1 MGPESSTCQA
11 DGKWSMPTPECQPGE
26 LPLPSCL
33 CMPVPSWPLSPLSS
47 LSGRSYTVLLSIIF
61 GGLAIV
67 ALISIIY
74 MMLHRR
80 RKSNM

>member
-1 MGPESSTCQA
+1 
-11 DGKWSMPTPECQPGE
+11 
-26 LPLPSCL
+26 
-33 CMPVPSWPLSPLSS
+33 
-47 LSGRSYTVLLSIIF
+47 VLLSIIF

>member
-1 MGPESSTCQA
+1 M
-11 DGKWSMPTPECQPGE
+11 
-26 LPLPSCL
+26 
-33 CMPVPSWPLSPLSS
+33 
-47 LSGRSYTVLLSIIF
+47 LLSIIF

-74 MMLHRR
+74 MLLHRH

>member
-1 MGPESSTCQA
+1 M
-11 DGKWSMPTPECQPGE
+11 
-26 LPLPSCL
+26 
-33 CMPVPSWPLSPLSS
+33 
-47 LSGRSYTVLLSIIF
+47 LLSIIF

>member
-1 MGPESSTCQA
+1 M
-11 DGKWSMPTPECQPGE
+11 
-26 LPLPSCL
+26 
-33 CMPVPSWPLSPLSS
+33 
-47 LSGRSYTVLLSIIF
+47 LLSIIF

-67 ALISIIY
+67 ALISIVY